1 MAASKS
7 DAGTAQAE
15 GKGLSLK
22 QMAAQVD
29 GVKKTDL
36 YRIDPRLIS
45 EEEGFNLRD
54 YNDPDVVAQIERF
67 ADDYANGRYVP
78 PLIVRTLADG
88 RIVPVEG
95 HLRRRGALLAI
106 ERGADIPFV
115 DCTSFKGGDAERVQ
129 LMLKSAEGLK
139 LKPLEVA
146 FGYLRLHRMG
156 HSNTKIAEDMG
167 RTPARVEQLLL
178 LATAESD
185 VHAMVREGRVTA
197 DVAVEA
203 VRAHGENAGPFL
215 QSKLEEA
222 QAQGQGK
229 AKVTRRTIRGPSL
242 PPKVL
247 STVIGSVKSVV
258 ERLDS
263 GVRRQLAEFESMQPE
278 QLEGK
283 KVEVDAATL
292 LELVRAQ
299 GAIEEISV
307 KREKAA
313 SNPKAAAAQQ
323 TLPVDAPPAGEEAGD
338 DLLPQAEEA
347 VEAVR
352 EEGRVSVA
360 LVQRRLGIG
369 YNRAARL
376 LESLEARGV
385 VTAADK
391 NGLRRVVEA

>member
-7 DAGTAQAE
+7 GAGTAQAE

-203 VRAHGENAGPFL
+203 VRAHGEHAGPFL

-222 QAQGQGK
+222 QGQGK
-229 AKVTRRTIRGPSL
+229 AKVTRGTIRGPSL

-247 STVIGSVKSVV
+247 GTVIGSVKSVV

-263 GVRRQLAEFESMQPE
+263 GVRRQLAEFESLQPE

-313 SNPKAAAAQQ
+313 SNAKAAAAQQ

-338 DLLPQAEEA
+338 DLLPQAE
-347 VEAVR
+347 EAVR

>member
-7 DAGTAQAE
+7 DAGTAQAK

-36 YRIDPRLIS
+36 YRIDLRLIS

-106 ERGADIPFV
+106 ERGADIPLV

-215 QSKLEEA
+215 QSKLE

-229 AKVTRRTIRGPSL
+229 AKVTRATIRGPSL

-247 STVIGSVKSVV
+247 STVISSVKSVV

-263 GVRRQLAEFESMQPE
+263 GVRRQLTEFDSLQPE

-283 KVEVDAATL
+283 KVEVDASTL
-292 LELVRAQ
+292 LELIRAQ
-299 GAIEEISV
+299 GAIEEIRV

-313 SNPKAAAAQQ
+313 SNAKATAQQ
-323 TLPVDAPPAGEEAGD
+323 TLPVDAPPASEVAGD
-338 DLLPQAEEA
+338 DLLPQAEET
-347 VEAVR
+347 VR

-385 VTAADK
+385 VTVADK
-391 NGLRRVVEA
+391 NGLRRVVEVET